1 MERDFKQ
8 TLKIGLILV
17 FSIFILVYTFFQARE
32 IIFGIKIENVNIVD
46 GSTITEN
53 PLNITGNAKNAIFIS
68 LNGREI
74 SIDKDGNWN
83 ETIALLSGYNII
95 EIKAEDKFGNK
106 DEKNYKIIYPATTG
120 E

>member
-8 TLKIGLILV
+8 TLKIGLMIV
-17 FSIFILVYTFFQARE
+17 FSIFILIYGFFQARD
-32 IIFGIKIENVNIVD
+32 IIFGVKITEVNIVD

-74 SIDKDGNWN
+74 SIDKNGNWN
-83 ETIALLSGYNII
+83 ETVALLSGYNII

-106 DEKNYKIIYPATTG
+106 DAKNYKLIYS
-120 E
+120 EIKE

>member
-8 TLKIGLILV
+8 TLKIGLIVV
-17 FSIFILVYTFFQARE
+17 FSIFILVYGFFQARD
-32 IIFGIKIENVNIVD
+32 IIFGVKIAEVNIVD

-53 PLNITGNAKNAIFIS
+53 PLNITGNARNAIFIS

-83 ETIALLSGYNII
+83 EHIALLSGYNII

-106 DEKNYKIIYPATTG
+106 DEKNYKLIYRENAI